1 MATTPP
7 VGSSNVSSLSDW
19 AGGYVTDMLGKAQAV
34 ASEPYQVYQGPMTAG
49 ESGLQSK
56 VFQGLGGLNFPSNL
70 GQSFSSPMGGQQP
83 QTMPAYRGQQPYPAQ
98 IPGTGGGMPPPG
110 GFPGYNPYAG
120 RQDAGAAINK
130 GYVPG
135 ADPRLDELSGMGGMN
150 IGNYAAGATGVTG
163 NNGENGGPIF
173 SSTGLMGSA
182 DTDIMPTGMPMQSA
196 ADIAFEKQ
204 FMQQGPSFG
213 GVANAVNAPASGYSP
228 QMPQLN
234 QLDPSVSHP
243 NMPMGGGY
251 GDTPED
257 MGAYNPAGSMPMGGG
272 ILGTAQTGMP
282 LQGGIAGLTP
292 PQASQ
297 QPSNIAQSYMNPYLQ
312 SVLDP
317 QMAELRRQN
326 DITNM
331 QANAKLTGAGA
342 FGGGRQA
349 IMNAENNRNLM
360 MEQNKT
366 IGQGY
371 ANAYDK
377 AMGQFN
383 TEQGQARDLAS
394 LMSSQ
399 GAQQRDIEQQGIS
412 ADYNEFL
419 AQRDD
424 PMKKTQYLQSMLQGL
439 PISTV
444 SNQAGQQSGI
454 GQLSSTVGGL
464 GNIMESLKKLG
475 L

>member
-1 MATTPP
+1 
-7 VGSSNVSSLSDW
+7 
-19 AGGYVTDMLGKAQAV
+19 
-34 ASEPYQVYQGPMTAG
+34 
-49 ESGLQSK
+49 
-56 VFQGLGGLNFPSNL
+56 
-70 GQSFSSPMGGQQP
+70 MGGS
-83 QTMPAYRGQQPYPAQ
+83 
-98 IPGTGGGMPPPG
+98 
-110 GFPGYNPYAG
+110 N
-120 RQDAGAAINK
+120 
-130 GYVPG
+130 
-135 ADPRLDELSGMGGMN
+135 
-150 IGNYAAGATGVTG
+150 
-163 NNGENGGPIF
+163 
-173 SSTGLMGSA
+173 
-182 DTDIMPTGMPMQSA
+182 
-196 ADIAFEKQ
+196 
-204 FMQQGPSFG
+204 
-213 GVANAVNAPASGYSP
+213 
-228 QMPQLN
+228 
-234 QLDPSVSHP
+234 
-243 NMPMGGGY
+243 

-282 LQGGIAGLTP
+282 PQGGIAGLTP

-349 IMNAENNRNLM
+349 IMNAENARNLM

-366 IGQGY
+366 VGQGY
-371 ANAYDK
+371 ASAYDK

-383 TEQGQARDLAS
+383 TEQGQARDLAN
-394 LMSSQ
+394 LMSTQ

-444 SNQAGQQSGI
+444 SNQAAQQSGI
-454 GQLSSTVGGL
+454 GQLASTVGGL
-464 GNIMESLKKLG
+464 GNIMESLKRLG